1 MGIFRK
7 KTSPAMERS
16 EEQLQIAKNGERQ
29 AKASARAKRI
39 SDSGYPHGVGVWD
52 RPARPAA
59 EYCRPDR
66 GTGGAKSGKKAGNSA
81 KTAGRSPGKPG
92 TAKAPAGTEHRIF
105 HRGGTG
111 HRGRR

>member
-1 MGIFRK
+1 MGIFSRK
-7 KTSPAMERS
+7 GKSPAMERS
-16 EEQLQIAKNGERQ
+16 EEQLQIAKNGEKQ

-66 GTGGAKSGKKAGNSA
+66 GTGGAKSGKKTGNSA
-81 KTAGRSPGKPG
+81 KTGRGGPGKPG
-92 TAKAPAGTEHRIF
+92 TA
-105 HRGGTG
+105 
-111 HRGRR
+111 